1 MKPREKNKHSLLK
14 LAKYLLPYKWL
25 IGLCILLIIVVNA
38 AEILKPYV
46 MKVII
51 DDFLTHN
58 MEQHGLYSVTG
69 MGVLYFTVIFIGAA
83 CALLQ
88 ARIINKIGQ
97 KILNVL
103 RINVFSK
110 ITRMSLSAFDRY
122 SSGRLLTR
130 ATNDIEALNEF
141 YTEIMVNLFKD
152 VVLLV
157 GIIVT
162 MLQMDFK
169 LALVGF
175 STIPVI
181 VLITFTIRGALRRN
195 FAKMKRLIGRING
208 FFSENIDGM
217 KTVQAFNRE
226 KNKLGEF
233 KTLNK
238 EYYDSTLFQIKMNSL
253 LRPLMEV
260 VNSLT
265 IALLVV
271 YGYHGI
277 SGGILELGVV
287 YAFTTY
293 IKKFFEPINDLAEQY
308 NTIQSAAISADRI
321 FEILDD
327 QDAQEDIHEN
337 GRTGKVLGKVE
348 FRHVWF
354 AYEGENWILKDV
366 SFTIERGQKV
376 AFIGPTGAGKTT
388 IINLIS
394 GFYPIQKGDIL
405 IDGVSIRDWNLG
417 ALRKEVCVVLQD
429 VFLFSGTI
437 GENISLQSA
446 IPEEKIHEAVALSA
460 ADGFIAKHPDGLNAQ
475 VSERGSTFSAGE
487 RQLLSF
493 ARAISHDPAVLVLDE
508 ATANIDSNTEQVI
521 QKSIK
526 QISKG
531 RTAIFIA
538 HRLSTIRDC
547 DCIYVLSGGKIAEQG
562 NHEQLMALGGIYS
575 EWSGKVGKQQETAKI

>member
-1 MKPREKNKHSLLK
+1 MKQKVKNNHSLLK

-25 IGLCILLIIVVNA
+25 IGLCIILIILVNA

-46 MKVII
+46 MKIII

-58 MEQHGLYSVTG
+58 MEQHGIYSVTG
-69 MGVLYFTVIFIGAA
+69 MGILYFVVIFIGAV
-83 CALLQ
+83 CALMQ

-110 ITRMSLSAFDRY
+110 ISRMSLAAFDRY

-226 KNKLGEF
+226 KNKLVEF
-233 KTLNK
+233 KALNK

-277 SGGILELGVV
+277 SGGVLELGVV

-308 NTIQSAAISADRI
+308 NTIQSAVISADRI

-327 QDAQEDIHEN
+327 DEAQEDIHEQ
-337 GRTGKVLGKVE
+337 GHTGKVLGKVE

-405 IDGVSIRDWNLG
+405 IDGVSIKDWNLG
-417 ALRKEVCVVLQD
+417 DLRKGVCVVLQD

-437 GENISLQSA
+437 GENISLQSN
-446 IPEEKIHEAVALSA
+446 ISEEKIREAITLSA
-460 ADGFIAKHPDGLNAQ
+460 ADGFISKHPAGLNAL

-526 QISKG
+526 KISEG

-547 DCIYVLSGGKIAEQG
+547 DCIYVLSGGKIVEQG
-562 NHEQLMALGGIYS
+562 NHEQLMELGGIYS
-575 EWSGKVGKQQETAKI
+575 EWSGKVNKQQAQA

>member
-1 MKPREKNKHSLLK
+1 MKRREKNKHSLFK

-25 IGLCILLIIVVNA
+25 IGLCIILIIIVNA

-46 MKVII
+46 MKIII
-51 DDFLTHN
+51 DDFLTN
-58 MEQHGLYSVTG
+58 NAEQHGLYSVVG
-69 MGVLYFTVIFIGAA
+69 MGILYFVVIFIGAI
-83 CALLQ
+83 CALMQ

-103 RINVFSK
+103 RIDVFSK
-110 ITRMSLSAFDRY
+110 ISRMSLSAFDRY

-226 KNKLGEF
+226 KNKLSEF

-277 SGGILELGVV
+277 SGGVLELGVV

-327 QDAQEDIHEN
+327 HEAQEDLHEH
-337 GRTGKVLGKVE
+337 GHTGKILGKVE

-354 AYEGENWILKDV
+354 AYEGENWVLKDV

-405 IDGVSIRDWNLG
+405 IDGVSIKNWDLG
-417 ALRKEVCVVLQD
+417 DLRKGVCVVLQD

-437 GENISLQSA
+437 EENIALQSD
-446 IPEEKIHEAVALSA
+446 IPKEKIQEAITLSA
-460 ADGFIAKHPDGLNAQ
+460 ADGFISKHPAGLNAL

-508 ATANIDSNTEQVI
+508 ATANIDSNTEQII

-526 QISKG
+526 KISEG

-547 DCIYVLSGGKIAEQG
+547 DCIYVLSGGQIAEHG
-562 NHEQLMALGGIYS
+562 NHEQLMELGGIYS
-575 EWSGKVGKQQETAKI
+575 EWSGKVSKQQQAKV

>member
-1 MKPREKNKHSLLK
+1 MKSREKNKHSLLK

-25 IGLCILLIIVVNA
+25 IGLCMILIIVINA

-46 MKVII
+46 MKIII

-58 MEQHGLYSVTG
+58 IEQHGLYSVTG
-69 MGVLYFTVIFIGAA
+69 MGTLYFIVIFIGSV
-83 CALLQ
+83 CTLLQ

-110 ITRMSLSAFDRY
+110 ISRMSLSAFDRY

-152 VVLLV
+152 VILLV
-157 GIIVT
+157 GIIFT

-195 FAKMKRLIGRING
+195 FKKMKRLIGRING

-277 SGGILELGVV
+277 SGGVLELGVV

-327 QDAQEDIHEN
+327 HDAQEDIHEN
-337 GRTGKVLGKVE
+337 SRAEKVLGKVE

-417 ALRKEVCVVLQD
+417 ALREEVCVVLQD

-437 GENISLQSA
+437 AENIALQSD
-446 IPEEKIHEAVALSA
+446 ISEEKIHEAVTLSA
-460 ADGFIAKHPDGLNAQ
+460 ADGFIAKHPDGLDAQ

-508 ATANIDSNTEQVI
+508 ATANIDSNTEQII

-547 DCIYVLSGGKIAEQG
+547 DCIYVLSGGTIVEQG

-575 EWSGKVGKQQETAKI
+575 EWSGKVSKQQETVQQ

>member
-1 MKPREKNKHSLLK
+1 MKQKVKNNHSLLK

-25 IGLCILLIIVVNA
+25 IGLCIILIILVNA

-46 MKVII
+46 MKIII

-58 MEQHGLYSVTG
+58 MEQHGIYSVTG
-69 MGVLYFTVIFIGAA
+69 MGILYFVVIFIGAV
-83 CALLQ
+83 CALMQ

-110 ITRMSLSAFDRY
+110 ISRMSLAAFDRY

-226 KNKLGEF
+226 KNKLVEF
-233 KTLNK
+233 KALNK

-277 SGGILELGVV
+277 SGGVLELGVV

-308 NTIQSAAISADRI
+308 NTIQSAVISADRI

-327 QDAQEDIHEN
+327 DEAQEDIHEQ

-405 IDGVSIRDWNLG
+405 IDGVSIKDWNLG
-417 ALRKEVCVVLQD
+417 DLRKGVCVVLQD

-437 GENISLQSA
+437 GENISLQSD
-446 IPEEKIHEAVALSA
+446 ISEEKIREAITLSA
-460 ADGFIAKHPDGLNAQ
+460 ADGFISKHPAGLNAL

-526 QISKG
+526 KISEG

-547 DCIYVLSGGKIAEQG
+547 DCIYVLSGGKIVEQG
-562 NHEQLMALGGIYS
+562 NHEQLMELGGIYS
-575 EWSGKVGKQQETAKI
+575 EWSGKVNKQQAQA

>member
-1 MKPREKNKHSLLK
+1 M
-14 LAKYLLPYKWL
+14 
-25 IGLCILLIIVVNA
+25 
-38 AEILKPYV
+38 
-46 MKVII
+46 
-51 DDFLTHN
+51 
-58 MEQHGLYSVTG
+58 
-69 MGVLYFTVIFIGAA
+69 
-83 CALLQ
+83 
-88 ARIINKIGQ
+88 
-97 KILNVL
+97 
-103 RINVFSK
+103 
-110 ITRMSLSAFDRY
+110 
-122 SSGRLLTR
+122 
-130 ATNDIEALNEF
+130 
-141 YTEIMVNLFKD
+141 
-152 VVLLV
+152 
-157 GIIVT
+157 
-162 MLQMDFK
+162 
-169 LALVGF
+169 
-175 STIPVI
+175 
-181 VLITFTIRGALRRN
+181 
-195 FAKMKRLIGRING
+195 
-208 FFSENIDGM
+208 
-217 KTVQAFNRE
+217 
-226 KNKLGEF
+226 
-233 KTLNK
+233 
-238 EYYDSTLFQIKMNSL
+238 
-253 LRPLMEV
+253 
-260 VNSLT
+260 
-265 IALLVV
+265 V

-277 SGGILELGVV
+277 SGGVLELGVV

-308 NTIQSAAISADRI
+308 NTIQSAVISADRI

-327 QDAQEDIHEN
+327 DEAQEDIHEQ

-405 IDGVSIRDWNLG
+405 IDGVSIKDGNLG
-417 ALRKEVCVVLQD
+417 DLRKGVCVVLQD

-437 GENISLQSA
+437 GENISLQSN
-446 IPEEKIHEAVALSA
+446 ISEEKIREAITLSA
-460 ADGFIAKHPDGLNAQ
+460 ADGFISKHPAGLNAL

-526 QISKG
+526 KISEG

-547 DCIYVLSGGKIAEQG
+547 DCIYVLSGGKIVEQG
-562 NHEQLMALGGIYS
+562 NHEQLMELGGIYS
-575 EWSGKVGKQQETAKI
+575 EWSGKVNKQQAQA

>member
-1 MKPREKNKHSLLK
+1 MPKGEKNKHSLLK
-14 LAKYLLPYKWL
+14 LARYLLPYKWL
-25 IGLCILLIIVVNA
+25 IGLCVILIILVNS

-46 MKVII
+46 MKIII
-51 DDFLTHN
+51 DDFLRN
-58 MEQHGLYSVTG
+58 SVEQYGLYSVTG
-69 MGVLYFTVIFIGAA
+69 MGILYFVVIFIGAV
-83 CALLQ
+83 CALAQ
-88 ARIINKIGQ
+88 ARIINRIGQ
-97 KILNVL
+97 KILNTL
-103 RINVFSK
+103 RIKVFSK
-110 ITRMSLSAFDRY
+110 ISHMSLSGFDRY

-141 YTEIMVNLFKD
+141 YTNIMVNLFKD
-152 VVLLV
+152 VVLLI
-157 GIIVT
+157 GIIFT
-162 MLQMDFK
+162 MLEMDFK

-181 VLITFTIRGALRRN
+181 ALITFTIRGALRRN

-233 KTLNK
+233 KALNK

-253 LRPLMEV
+253 LRPVMEV

-327 QDAQEDIHEN
+327 DAAQEDIHEN
-337 GRTGKVLGKVE
+337 GHAARVLGKVE
-348 FRHVWF
+348 FKHVWF
-354 AYEGENWILKDV
+354 AYIGENWILKDV

-405 IDGVSIRDWNLG
+405 IDGISIKDWNLG
-417 ALRKEVCVVLQD
+417 ELRKGVCVVLQD

-437 GENISLQSA
+437 GENIALQSD
-446 IPEEKIHEAVALSA
+446 ISEEKLHEAISLSA
-460 ADGFIAKHPDGLNAQ
+460 ADGFIAKHPAGLDAL

-521 QKSIK
+521 QQSIK
-526 QISKG
+526 KISEG

-547 DCIYVLSGGKIAEQG
+547 DCIYVLSGGKLVEQG
-562 NHEQLMALGGIYS
+562 NHEQLIQLGGIYS
-575 EWSGKVGKQQETAKI
+575 EWSGRVAKQRSVGL